1 MMDSYGV
8 DRAVVIGWSAGVN
21 VAFEA
26 AESVN
31 LFEAPV
37 SGIY

>member
-1 MMDSYGV
+1 MSD
-8 DRAVVIGWSAGVN
+8 
-21 VAFEA
+21 A
-26 AESVN
+26 ASEPNWFVTLGPESVN

>member
-1 MMDSYGV
+1 MYRLRGV
-8 DRAVVIGWSAGVN
+8 CALAACIRSADVI
-21 VAFEA
+21 EA
-26 AESVN
+26 HVPESVN